1 MTRGFETLEIYRD
14 KDCGWV
20 TFCQPKVMNA
30 FDRRQWTE
38 LDEALADLERDEAIR
53 CVVLRGSGGNFSSG
67 YDLPAALAEL
77 AGVSAEGVREH
88 IRPGNQACW
97 RVWRFRKPVIAA
109 IEGYCLGGAFELS
122 MACDFVLAEEGA
134 MLGEPEGRVAA
145 SAPFLI
151 TPWVMGLRHAKE
163 LLLTGDLLTA
173 VRAERIGLINEL
185 CPPGQIESCV
195 RRWARKLGGFSS
207 EVWYANKLTVNRSYE
222 IMGFAAAIAMGED
235 AFVALSLIQDS
246 FKTELFDRV
255 RRDGFSSAIK
265 WAQTRYE

>member
-1 MTRGFETLEIYRD
+1 MTRGFETLEIYREM
-14 KDCGWV
+14 DCGWV
-20 TFCQPKVMNA
+20 TFSRPKVMNA

-38 LDEALADLERDEAIR
+38 LNEALADFEQDEAIR

-77 AGVSAEGVREH
+77 AGV
-88 IRPGNQACW
+88 
-97 RVWRFRKPVIAA
+97 AA
-109 IEGYCLGGAFELS
+109 
-122 MACDFVLAEEGA
+122 
-134 MLGEPEGRVAA
+134 
-145 SAPFLI
+145 
-151 TPWVMGLRHAKE
+151 
-163 LLLTGDLLTA
+163 
-173 VRAERIGLINEL
+173 
-185 CPPGQIESCV
+185 PGQIESCV

-235 AFVALSLIQDS
+235 AFVALSFIQDS

-265 WAQTRYE
+265 WAQTHYE